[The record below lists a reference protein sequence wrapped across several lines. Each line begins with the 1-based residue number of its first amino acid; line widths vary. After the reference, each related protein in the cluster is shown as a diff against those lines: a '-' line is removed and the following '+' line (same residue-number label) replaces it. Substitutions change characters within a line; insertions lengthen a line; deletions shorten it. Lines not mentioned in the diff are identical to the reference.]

1 MAVKRVLVLGD
12 HDELLGYANID
23 PDNPRTRGR
32 TGNGTFTLYVTKSD
46 SYVVT
51 WDNERYF
58 QFTRDEV
65 FELLTEAGKIDLL
78 IDMGMIR
85 EL

>member
-1 MAVKRVLVLGD
+1 MAIERVLVLGD
-12 HDELLGYANID
+12 REELLGYANVD
-23 PDNPRTRGR
+23 PDSPRARGR
-32 TGNGTFTLYVTKSD
+32 TSNGTFALYVTKSG

-51 WDNERYF
+51 WDSERYF

-65 FELLTEAGKIDLL
+65 FELLTEAGNIDLL
-78 IDMGMIR
+78 IEMGMIR